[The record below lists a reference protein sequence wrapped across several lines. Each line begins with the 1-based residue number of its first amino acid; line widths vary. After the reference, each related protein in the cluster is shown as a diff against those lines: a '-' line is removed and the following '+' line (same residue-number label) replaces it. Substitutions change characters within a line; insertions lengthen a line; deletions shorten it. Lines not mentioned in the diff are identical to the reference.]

1 MQGADVIAEL
11 KNAVRQ
17 SGKSYWGLSRETG
30 GVVVA
35 PELSR
40 WMRGLSRLGE
50 RKLDALAAVLGV
62 RLAPRAVR
70 VARAKSAL
78 ADAVSRV
85 PAERNAEL
93 AAELLGQS

>member
-1 MQGADVIAEL
+1 MIEEL
-11 KNAVRQ
+11 KSAVR
-17 SGKSYWGLSRETG
+17 KSGLSLYALSRLSG
-30 GVVVA
+30 GAVVP

-40 WMRGLSRLGE
+40 WMNGKSRLGE
-50 RKLDALAAVLGV
+50 TKLDALAAVLGV

-78 ADAVSRV
+78 ADAAGRV
-85 PAERNAEL
+85 PAERNAAL